1 MKDNLQDGFTLLE
14 LLISL
19 SILSLL
25 SILVINGINTG
36 VVGSNKISEKMESI
50 ETVQSLDRLFRRK
63 ISALIPIEISD
74 DDDSKIY
81 FSGEKD
87 GITFMAQGEN
97 GPQRYAI
104 LSDRENMISFSRGVL
119 QKTLNTYQI
128 GPHHFS
134 YFGTLAGEHKARWH
148 RKWKDQTNTPKL
160 VRLTIN
166 NFFPITVKPPR
177 HIEAR

>member
-1 MKDNLQDGFTLLE
+1 MKDNHQEGFTLLE

-25 SILVINGINTG
+25 SILIINGIDTAI
-36 VVGSNKISEKMESI
+36 VGSQKISKKMESNQ
-50 ETVQSLDRLFRRK
+50 TNQSLDHLFRREL
-63 ISALIPIEISD
+63 SALIPIEFSD

-104 LSDRENMISFSRGVL
+104 LSDKENMISFSRGVL

-134 YFGTLAGEHKARWH
+134 YFGTRAGEQKARWH

-166 NFFPITVKPPR
+166 NALPITVRPPR
-177 HIEAR
+177 YIEAR

>member
-36 VVGSNKISEKMESI
+36 VIGSHKISKKMESI
-50 ETVQSLDRLFRRK
+50 ETLRSLDRIFREK
-63 ISALIPIEISD
+63 IGALIPIEISD
-74 DDDSKIY
+74 DDGSKVY
-81 FSGEKD
+81 FSGDKD
-87 GITFMAQGEN
+87 AITFLAPGES

-104 LSDRENMISFSRGVL
+104 LSDKENIISFSQGVL
-119 QKTLNTYQI
+119 RKTLHNYKI

-134 YFGTLAGEHKARWH
+134 FFVTLSGDQKARWH
-148 RKWKDQTNTPKL
+148 QKWKDQTNTPKL
-160 VRLTIN
+160 IRLSIN
-166 NFFPITVKPPR
+166 NVFPITVKPPR
-177 HIEAR
+177 YIEAR